1 MEFSGSEN
9 FHIQLHNYLRL
20 IKVCTPFPGTEIA
33 ILSWQFYEHTH
44 THKPINQEKS
54 YQKWLSFA
62 RLFLKI
68 NCTEIMKSLISYH
81 TSLK

>member
-44 THKPINQEKS
+44 THTNPLTKRRVTKS
-54 YQKWLSFA
+54 GCPLPGF
-62 RLFLKI
+62 FLK
-68 NCTEIMKSLISYH
+68 
-81 TSLK
+81 